1 MSYLGRVEFSS
12 SVDDDQDPDYVYY
25 NASII
30 NNRVNITNDI
40 PNPQIR
46 FQESRDVPL
55 VKDAS
60 KYNFSIVRFTLDGP
74 NKDLPLFI
82 PAIRIGPVANP
93 TSDVNLTVYSLTL
106 ECDVS
111 YNIPTVGVRSNSF
124 ISTQPII
131 YSPETLDTNI
141 APVPLATS
149 TQTGQDVST
158 KYYWIY
164 TFSHFLKLVNA
175 TYAAALADIQTQ
187 FDAWWIAEGGTSP
200 PTLETKAPY
209 MVFNPTNKLF
219 TIYAD
224 TYGFGGADRTSVAD
238 LSANEN
244 FTLYFNENLY
254 GLFTNFENE
263 YVNLSSERVNKIII
277 RNILYQNITTV
288 SQTSTSYYKTIQDYP
303 SVGSLW
309 SPIESIVFT
318 SALLPLVNEATGAPI
333 RFGVGNDNMINT
345 TASPF
350 TPIVTDLAIN
360 TMSASDW
367 RDFIYYVP
375 SAEYRLASFGRSKFP
390 INNIDIQIF
399 WKNRLDGTLYPITM
413 FNGSTCS
420 IKIMLR
426 RRGVFDF
433 PHPEKVAIGS
443 Y

>member
-30 NNRVNITNDI
+30 NNRVNITNDL

-60 KYNFSIVRFTLDGP
+60 KYNFSIVRFTVDGP

-131 YSPETLDTNI
+131 YSPETLDTTA
-141 APVPLATS
+141 APVPNASS
-149 TQTGQDVST
+149 TQTVQDLDT

-164 TFSHFLKLVNA
+164 TYSHLLKLVNA
-175 TYAAALADIQTQ
+175 TFASALADIQTQ
-187 FDAWWIAEGGTSP
+187 FNAWWLAEGGTSP
-200 PTLETKAPY
+200 PTLQTKAPY
-209 MVFNPTNKLF
+209 MTYNPTNQLF
-219 TIYAD
+219 TLYAD
-224 TYGFGGADRTSVAD
+224 SYGFGGADRTSVAD

-244 FTLYFNENLY
+244 FTPYFNENMY

-263 YVNLSSERVNKIII
+263 YVNLSGERVNKIII
-277 RNILYQNITTV
+277 RNILYQNILTV
-288 SQTSTSYYKTIQDYP
+288 AQTSTSYYRMVQDYP
-303 SVGSLW
+303 SVSTLW

-318 SALLPLVNEATGAPI
+318 STLLPLVNEATGEPV
-333 RFGVGNDNMINT
+333 RFGTGNDNIDNT

-350 TPIVTDLAIN
+350 VPIVTDLAIN
-360 TMSASDW
+360 TAGASDW
-367 RDFIYYVP
+367 RQFIYYVP
-375 SAEYRLASFGRSKFP
+375 SAEYRMASFQRSRFP
-390 INNIDIQIF
+390 INNIDIQVY
-399 WKNRLDGTLYPITM
+399 WKFRLNGRLYPVTM
-413 FNGSTCS
+413 FNGSSCS
-420 IKIMLR
+420 IKVMLR
-426 RRGVFDF
+426 RRGVYDY
-433 PHPEKVAIGS
+433 PHPEKMAYGT